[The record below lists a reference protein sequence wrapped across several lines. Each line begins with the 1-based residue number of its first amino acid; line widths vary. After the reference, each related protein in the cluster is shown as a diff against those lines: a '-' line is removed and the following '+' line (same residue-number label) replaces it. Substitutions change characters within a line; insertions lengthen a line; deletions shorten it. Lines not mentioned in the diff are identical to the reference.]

1 MTHLSI
7 RDLCTF
13 KSKAALIPDNFSVI
27 LEKVNSSEVT
37 DMNIM
42 DTAIIGG
49 ADGPTAIYVTSS
61 FNWAPVIAAA
71 LIAAGGIVAFLL
83 WRKKKNKRA

>member
-1 MTHLSI
+1 
-7 RDLCTF
+7 
-13 KSKAALIPDNFSVI
+13 
-27 LEKVNSSEVT
+27 
-37 DMNIM
+37 MNIM

-49 ADGPTAIYVTSS
+49 ADGPAAIYVTSS
-61 FNWAPVIAAA
+61 FDWAPVIAAA